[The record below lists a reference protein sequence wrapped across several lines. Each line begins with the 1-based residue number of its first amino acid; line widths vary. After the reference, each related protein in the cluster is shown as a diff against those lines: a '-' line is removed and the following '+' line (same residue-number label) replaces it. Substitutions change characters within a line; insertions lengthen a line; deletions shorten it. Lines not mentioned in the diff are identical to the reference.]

1 MLGYFSLSTSIGLT
15 HLLSPLHFVFASNPE
30 LLVLQTQPHGHRKH
44 KWQGSLL
51 NLWSG
56 RFLTCFLS
64 DAFVSFIH
72 HPCLRYSAGH
82 LFYRLCY
89 CSPFFLSLSFL
100 LYRST
105 RKWNKN
111 NRQRKK
117 QQSTPTPARR
127 RRHRCVVRVRFSS
140 LRHGV
145 DDFYLMTYIS
155 FAFFFS
161 LL

>member
-1 MLGYFSLSTSIGLT
+1 MTGLSHPLVVLGYFSLSTSIGLT

-72 HPCLRYSAGH
+72 HPCLRSSAGH

-89 CSPFFLSLSFL
+89 CLPSFPSLSLSSFG
-100 LYRST
+100 YVIIQV
-105 RKWNKN
+105 NP
-111 NRQRKK
+111 QMEQK
-117 QQSTPTPARR
+117 QQAAKETTVDADSSSSPSTQVRR
-127 RRHRCVVRVRFSS
+127 ASS
-140 LRHGV
+140 
-145 DDFYLMTYIS
+145 
-155 FAFFFS
+155 FFFPPS
-161 LL
+161 WRG